1 MYQTERE
8 WKREVK
14 LERKAGAKPQCLDG
28 YREDFA
34 FSLKSSSFFVCLFC
48 FFGFFFFFFFFGFLR
63 LHPQHGHSG

>member
-34 FSLKSSSFFVCLFC
+34 FSLKSSSFFVCFVFL
-48 FFGFFFFFFFFGFLR
+48 GFFFFFVFLR